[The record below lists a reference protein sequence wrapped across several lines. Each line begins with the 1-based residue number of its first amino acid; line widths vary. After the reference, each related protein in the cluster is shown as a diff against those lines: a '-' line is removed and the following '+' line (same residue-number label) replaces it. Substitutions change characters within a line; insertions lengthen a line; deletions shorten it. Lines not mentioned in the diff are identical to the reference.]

1 MCLAIPGKIIS
12 IKKQNATV
20 DFRGIKK
27 EVDISLVNAKQGD
40 YVVVHAGF
48 AVGKLDKKSAN
59 ESYKYFD
66 EYIKTKHGK
75 NT

>member
-12 IKKQNATV
+12 IKGQNANV
-20 DFRGIKK
+20 NFRGIRK
-27 EVDISLVNAKQGD
+27 EVDISLVNAGPGD

-59 ESYKYFD
+59 ESNKYFD
-66 EYIKTKHGK
+66 EYIRTKHGK